1 MDFAGATGV
10 SCALFG
16 LIGHCF
22 VPLPPPMSR
31 PNSSNDNIAPSSSI
45 SDNRKQSLYFP
56 EAMLEDIKAEAIRL
70 DRSLSWVV
78 QRAWKTA
85 RAEIRK
91 IPSSQMV
98 EDSPASVEP

>member
-1 MDFAGATGV
+1 
-10 SCALFG
+10 
-16 LIGHCF
+16 
-22 VPLPPPMSR
+22 MSR
-31 PNSSNDNIAPSSSI
+31 LQPSSDGVAPSSSN
-45 SDNRKQSLYFP
+45 DNRKQSLYFP

-91 IPSSQMV
+91 IPSSQLV
-98 EDSPASVEP
+98 EDTTSE